1 MKKNFCQSV
10 QGPRW
15 EWQTENRK
23 QERLLQSFLRYTQT
37 QEFTQNNAVNYL
49 KTYLTM
55 QFRVQIG
62 LLAHKTENL
71 FSLLNQSLYMSDLM
85 S

>member
-37 QEFTQNNAVNYL
+37 QEFTQNTAVNYL

-55 QFRVQIG
+55 
-62 LLAHKTENL
+62 
-71 FSLLNQSLYMSDLM
+71 
-85 S
+85 